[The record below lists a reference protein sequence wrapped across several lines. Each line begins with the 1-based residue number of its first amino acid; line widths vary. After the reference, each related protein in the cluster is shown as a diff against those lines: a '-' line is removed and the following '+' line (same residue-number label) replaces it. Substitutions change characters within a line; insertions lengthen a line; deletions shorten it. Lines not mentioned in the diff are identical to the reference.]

1 MNTFYFSDL
10 SNGLMLM
17 KGFSSDL
24 LLAQQQRHWPAFLLL
39 EFEKGENK
47 TRMSEMKFKGP
58 LRVQR
63 PLYPEGQVCH
73 VYLLHPP
80 GGLVSGD
87 DLNIK
92 LNGLQR
98 FFGTVTRFNP
108 SFINTT

>member
-10 SNGLMLM
+10 SNGLILM

-24 LLAQQQRHWPAFLLL
+24 LLAQQQRYWPAFLLL

-63 PLYPEGQVCH
+63 PFYPEGQVCH

-87 DLNIK
+87 DLNK